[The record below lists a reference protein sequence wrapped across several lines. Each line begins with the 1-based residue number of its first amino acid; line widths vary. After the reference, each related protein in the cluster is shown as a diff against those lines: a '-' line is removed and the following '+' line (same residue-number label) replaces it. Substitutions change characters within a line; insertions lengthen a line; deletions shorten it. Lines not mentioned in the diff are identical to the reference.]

1 MDALTTPSNW
11 QRVRLGDILTLKH
24 GRDYK
29 KFKLGNIPVY
39 GSGGY
44 MLSINN
50 FLHNGESV
58 CIGRKGTIDKPIYL
72 NGKFWVVDTLFYSY
86 SFKKSIPKFIF
97 YAFSIIK
104 WSNYN
109 EATGVPSLTKMTIS
123 NIEIPLP
130 PLNEQIAIANILS
143 DVDRYLYSLDA
154 LILKKESVKKALSF
168 ELLSQRKRLKGF
180 NQNWQRVRLGDIC
193 EITTGSLDAN
203 EMVHYGKY
211 RFYTCAKKYYF
222 IDKYAFDTEAI
233 LISGNGAYVGYVH
246 YYKGKFNAYQRTYV
260 LDNFSEHIIFVKYF
274 LTMFLQSHIQTNK
287 NEGNTPYIVM
297 ATLKDFE
304 IPLPPLNEQIAI
316 ANILSDVD
324 RYLYSLD
331 ALILKKESVK
341 KALSFE
347 LLSQRKRLKGFN
359 QNWQRVRLG
368 DICEITT
375 GSLDANEMVHYGKY
389 RFYTCAKK
397 YYFID
402 KYAFDTEAILISGNG
417 AYVGYVHYYKGKFN
431 AYQRTYVLDNFS
443 EHIIFV
449 KYFLTMFLQSHI
461 QTNKNEGNTP
471 YIVMAT
477 LKDFE
482 IPLPP
487 LNEQIAI
494 ANILSDLD
502 NEIISLKNK
511 KRQFDNIKKAL
522 NHDLMSAKIRV
533 LKK

>member
-123 NIEIPLP
+123 NIEILLP

-180 NQNWQRVRLGDIC
+180 NQAWQKVRLGDIA
-193 EITTGSLDAN
+193 EIKRGVRITKNELD
-203 EMVHYGKY
+203 VFGKY
-211 RFYTCAKKYYF
+211 PVVSGGVGFLGYTNNFNRYENTITIAQYGTAGYVNFQKNKFWANDVCFCIYPNKDIIKNIFLYYF
-222 IDKYAFDTEAI
+222 LKVNQNYLYE
-233 LISGNGAYVGYVH
+233 ISNR
-246 YYKGKFNAYQRTYV
+246 NA
-260 LDNFSEHIIFVKYF
+260 
-274 LTMFLQSHIQTNK
+274 
-287 NEGNTPYIVM
+287 TPYSISKDKI
-297 ATLKDFE
+297 LDFE
-304 IPLPPLNEQIAI
+304 ILLPPLDEQAAI
-316 ANILSDVD
+316 ANILS
-324 RYLYSLD
+324 
-331 ALILKKESVK
+331 
-341 KALSFE
+341 
-347 LLSQRKRLKGFN
+347 G
-359 QNWQRVRLG
+359 
-368 DICEITT
+368 
-375 GSLDANEMVHYGKY
+375 
-389 RFYTCAKK
+389 
-397 YYFID
+397 
-402 KYAFDTEAILISGNG
+402 
-417 AYVGYVHYYKGKFN
+417 
-431 AYQRTYVLDNFS
+431 
-443 EHIIFV
+443 
-449 KYFLTMFLQSHI
+449 
-461 QTNKNEGNTP
+461 
-471 YIVMAT
+471 
-477 LKDFE
+477 
-482 IPLPP
+482 
-487 LNEQIAI
+487 
-494 ANILSDLD
+494 LD

-511 KRQFDNIKKAL
+511 KRQFENIKKAL

>member
-11 QRVRLGDILTLKH
+11 QKVRLGDILTLKH

-29 KFKLGNIPVY
+29 NFKLGNIPVY

-143 DVDRYLYSLDA
+143 GLDRYLYSLRA

-180 NQNWQRVRLGDIC
+180 NQNWQRVRLG
-193 EITTGSLDAN
+193 T
-203 EMVHYGKY
+203 YKY
-211 RFYTCAKKYYF
+211 RRGSFPQPYGNPQWYSDNGMPFVQVYDVGENFKLTQKTKQKISKIAQPMSVFVPKNSVIITLQGTIGRVALTQYDCYC
-222 IDKYAFDTEAI
+222 DRTI
-233 LISGNGAYVGYVH
+233 LI
-246 YYKGKFNAYQRTYV
+246 F
-260 LDNFSEHIIFVKYF
+260 DNNTLNDVNKYF
-274 LTMFLQSHIQTNK
+274 FVLSLFTKFEEEKRKADGSIIKTITKQ
-287 NEGNTPYIVM
+287 
-297 ATLKDFE
+297 TLKDFE
-304 IPLPPLNEQIAI
+304 IL
-316 ANILSDVD
+316 
-324 RYLYSLD
+324 
-331 ALILKKESVK
+331 
-341 KALSFE
+341 
-347 LLSQRKRLKGFN
+347 
-359 QNWQRVRLG
+359 
-368 DICEITT
+368 
-375 GSLDANEMVHYGKY
+375 
-389 RFYTCAKK
+389 
-397 YYFID
+397 
-402 KYAFDTEAILISGNG
+402 
-417 AYVGYVHYYKGKFN
+417 
-431 AYQRTYVLDNFS
+431 
-443 EHIIFV
+443 
-449 KYFLTMFLQSHI
+449 
-461 QTNKNEGNTP
+461 
-471 YIVMAT
+471 
-477 LKDFE
+477 
-482 IPLPP
+482 LPP

-502 NEIISLKNK
+502 HEIISLKNK
-511 KRQFDNIKKAL
+511 KRQFENIKKAL

-533 LKK
+533 L

>member
-1 MDALTTPSNW
+1 MDALMLPSNW
-11 QRVRLGDILTLKH
+11 QKVRLGDILTLKH

-29 KFKLGNIPVY
+29 NFKLGNIPVY

-143 DVDRYLYSLDA
+143 DLDYYLCSLDA

-180 NQNWQRVRLGDIC
+180 NQAWQRVRLGDIANYLTSNLSA
-193 EITTGSLDAN
+193 EQITQQ
-203 EMVHYGKY
+203 GKIKVY
-211 RFYTCAKKYYF
+211 DVNNFIGYTNTTF
-222 IDKYAFDTEAI
+222 ISDK
-233 LISGNGAYVGYVH
+233 
-246 YYKGKFNAYQRTYV
+246 
-260 LDNFSEHIIFVKYF
+260 
-274 LTMFLQSHIQTNK
+274 
-287 NEGNTPYIVM
+287 PYISIV
-297 ATLKDFE
+297 KDGSVGRVR
-304 IPLPPLNEQIAI
+304 ILPPKT
-316 ANILSDVD
+316 NILSTMG
-324 RYLYSLD
+324 
-331 ALILKKESVK
+331 ALIANHKTTTEFL
-341 KALSFE
+341 FY
-347 LLSQRKRLKGFN
+347 LLSNFDFKNF
-359 QNWQRVRLG
+359 
-368 DICEITT
+368 TS
-375 GSLDANEMVHYGKY
+375 GSIIPHI
-389 RFYTCAKK
+389 
-397 YYFID
+397 YFKD
-402 KYAFDTEAILISGNG
+402 
-417 AYVGYVHYYKGKFN
+417 YKEK
-431 AYQRTYVLDNFS
+431 T
-443 EHIIFV
+443 IF
-449 KYFLTMFLQSHI
+449 
-461 QTNKNEGNTP
+461 
-471 YIVMAT
+471 
-477 LKDFE
+477 
-482 IPLPP
+482 LPP